1 MAVGDQLLY
10 PVQGDDGEAGTFA
23 LAGQVEGQEVFVGVE
38 AGHLG
43 RIGQDGGGGDDK
55 TAHGD
60 RVAACVVGSGR
71 RRHRWRRGCS
81 VCVVIGGDQLFD
93 FGESGFAG
101 GAQLGIVGFLRVPE

>member
-10 PVQGDDGEAGTFA
+10 PVQSDDGEAGTFA
-23 LAGQVEGQEVFVGVE
+23 LAGQVEGKEVFVGVE

-43 RIGQDGGGGDDK
+43 RIGQDGGGGDDE

-60 RVAACVVGSGR
+60 RVAAGGVVGSGR
-71 RRHRWRRGCS
+71 RHRRRRWCS
-81 VCVVIGGDQLFD
+81 GCVVIGGDQLFD

-101 GAQLGIVGFLRVPE
+101 GA